1 VQQVAAPRRDPAP
14 SRTAYRMQRLWLTP
28 VFRRLVR
35 TGLPLAAAFAGG
47 LWYLSDEA
55 RVEEMRVGISDL
67 RASVEQ
73 RPEFMVKL
81 MRIDNVSEEVADDI
95 REVTGDDFPISSFDL
110 DLVGL
115 RARIEELDAVASAQ
129 LVIRKGGVLD
139 VQIVERV
146 PAVVW
151 RGRGELELLDET
163 GHRVAPLESRGKRAD
178 LPLIAGDGADRA
190 VQEAL
195 SLVATAAPVAER
207 VRGLLRVGERRWDLI
222 LDRNQRIMLPEAAP
236 VAALE
241 RILALN
247 EVNDLLNRD
256 VVAVDLRDAKRPTLR
271 LSADA
276 VEFLHQVAAPLS
288 TGDDN
293 L

>member
-1 VQQVAAPRRDPAP
+1 
-14 SRTAYRMQRLWLTP
+14 M
-28 VFRRLVR
+28 
-35 TGLPLAAAFAGG
+35 
-47 LWYLSDEA
+47 
-55 RVEEMRVGISDL
+55 
-67 RASVEQ
+67 
-73 RPEFMVKL
+73 
-81 MRIDNVSEEVADDI
+81 
-95 REVTGDDFPISSFDL
+95 
-110 DLVGL
+110 
-115 RARIEELDAVASAQ
+115 
-129 LVIRKGGVLD
+129 IRKGGVLD
-139 VQIVERV
+139 VEIVERV

-163 GHRVAPLESRGKRAD
+163 GHRVAPLEARGKRAD
-178 LPLIAGDGADRA
+178 LPLIAGDGADQA

-195 SLVATAAPVAER
+195 SLVAAAAPVADR

-222 LDRNQRIMLPEAAP
+222 LDRNQRIMLPEAQP

-276 VEFLHQVAAPLS
+276 VEFLHQVAAPLR